1 MIDKN
6 TILKV
11 REWFI
16 VCLEIQ
22 RSERA
27 FEYDLL
33 SHKFNFSKDLINF
46 LDEINS
52 SQFVRCCKGLGLCN
66 RDIWE
71 CGALNSIL
79 KEAKKLKILKKV
91 RRNTSEA
98 YKYELIQELIEKM
111 EIRHSYCMIICNF
124 LANSKLSVTPEKYTN
139 LCVLCQL
146 WVNYQKV
153 LENNLRFESQLSE
166 QFL

>member
-6 TILKV
+6 TFLRV
-11 REWFI
+11 RDWFI

-22 RSERA
+22 RNERA

-33 SHKFNFSKDLINF
+33 SHKFNFSKELMEF
-46 LDEINS
+46 LDRINVS
-52 SQFVRCCKGLGLCN
+52 HFLQFKRYGLCD

-71 CGALNSIL
+71 CNALDSIL

-91 RRNTSEA
+91 RRDTNKT
-98 YKYELIQELIEKM
+98 YRYDLIKELIEKM
-111 EIRHSYCMIICNF
+111 KTNRSYCMIICNF
-124 LANSKLSVTPEKYTN
+124 LAKSKLSEIPEQYIN

-146 WVNYQKV
+146 WVNYQKM
-153 LENNLRFESQLSE
+153 LENNLKFERELSA